1 MNLESLTDKQLHEM
15 ERLLTE
21 LTHLMKQAKL
31 TEDPLHAALTQLKYE
46 AGTLRQK
53 RFDENDSRYSGY

>member
-21 LTHLMKQAKL
+21 LTHLMKQGKL
-31 TEDPLHAALTQLKYE
+31 TEDPLYSELVKLKSE
-46 AGTLRQK
+46 AGTNRQK
-53 RFDENDSRYSGY
+53 RFDENNSRFQGY